1 MNAALYI
8 RLSREDDHDG
18 PSESVTNQKA
28 LLTKYADENGF
39 IVQDI
44 YIDDGWS
51 GCNFDRPAFRRLLD
65 DIEAGKVDTIIT
77 KDLSRLGRD
86 YILTGHYLERYFPEH
101 RVRYISLL
109 DGIDTAIDS
118 SANDITPF
126 RAIMNDMYAKDISKK
141 ITSVKRSQQRRGLFI
156 GGKPVYGYRKHPSD
170 KNRLIVDE
178 DAALVVRRIFSMA
191 YSGTSCREIASTLNR
206 EHIPPPALYAGLT
219 VTGSKS
225 YTGLWS
231 GERISEMLQNETY
244 IGNMVQGRRVKSSY
258 KSRKCLRQ
266 RKEDWVVV
274 ENTHEPLIDRAEF
287 DTVQKLLSGRQKT
300 RVRTYDH
307 PLKGLIFCHECGHP
321 LGIVNRKKASGEDTL
336 YFICRTYQRFVSS
349 SVCTSHCIKTQV
361 VMDLISKKITELC
374 TPYFPELDLLSVAQD
389 EIRRR
394 AKTHYANSDPA
405 QLRRR
410 IDGLN
415 AKLDR
420 VYLDHLGGLIDAEDF
435 SRVKLRLQRERRTL
449 QDQLSEYTPQTPS
462 ADDSDSIAE
471 QLVSD
476 FTANMGS
483 DRAILMHLIDRIELT
498 EKKEVIIS
506 FKFSADPTIG

>member
-8 RLSREDDHDG
+8 RLSKEDDHDG
-18 PSESVTNQKA
+18 PSESVTNQKS
-28 LLTKYADENGF
+28 LLTGFAEENGF
-39 IVQDI
+39 TVHDI

-51 GCNFDRPAFRRLLD
+51 GCNFDRPAFRRLIG
-65 DIEAGKVDTIIT
+65 DIETGKVDTVIT

-101 RVRYISLL
+101 RIRYISLL
-109 DGIDTAIDS
+109 DGIDTATDS

-178 DAALVVRRIFSMA
+178 DAAMIVRRIFSMA
-191 YSGTSCREIASTLNR
+191 CSGTSCREIASTLNR

-219 VTGSKS
+219 ITSES
-225 YTGLWS
+225 YTGLWN

-244 IGNMVQGRRVKSSY
+244 IGNMVQGRRIKSSY

-274 ENTHEPLIDRAEF
+274 ENTHEPLIGRAEF
-287 DTVQKLLSGRQKT
+287 EAVQKLLAGRLKT

-321 LGIVNRKKASGEDTL
+321 LGIVNRKKTNGDDTL
-336 YFICRTYQRFVSS
+336 YFICRTYQRSASS
-349 SVCTSHCIKTQV
+349 RTCTSHCIKAQTV
-361 VMDLISKKITELC
+361 TELIAQKITEIC
-374 TPYFPELDLLSVAQD
+374 TSYSPEQDLLSMAQD
-389 EIRRR
+389 EIHRR
-394 AKTHYANSDPA
+394 AETHLAVCDPT
-405 QLRRR
+405 QLQKRV
-410 IDGLN
+410 DALN

-420 VYLDHLGGLIDAEDF
+420 VYLDYLGGLIDTEDF
-435 SRVKLRLQRERRTL
+435 SRIKIRLQKERSTL
-449 QDQLSEYTPQTPS
+449 QDQLSKHTPQTPS
-462 ADDSDSIAE
+462 ADDSESIAK
-471 QLVSD
+471 QLVYD
-476 FTANMGS
+476 FTAHIGS
-483 DRAILMHLIDRIELT
+483 DRAILTHLIDRIELT
-498 EKKEVIIS
+498 ARKEIIIS
-506 FKFSADPTIG
+506 FKFSADPTSG

>member
-1 MNAALYI
+1 MYRKEDYIAVFDSGVGGISVLRQLRKLMPHENYIYYGDSANAPYGSRTTEEVRALTLAAAEKLTTEY
-8 RLSREDDHDG
+8 
-18 PSESVTNQKA
+18 PVKA
-28 LLTKYADENGF
+28 LVIACNTATAAAIEVLRETYPDLIVIGIEPAVKLAADHFPGGRLGVMATEVTLREEKF
-39 IVQDI
+39 DALVHR
-44 YIDDGWS
+44 
-51 GCNFDRPAFRRLLD
+51 FDRECTITKIPAPGLVQL
-65 DIEAGKVDTIIT
+65 IEAGKVDTIIT

-266 RKEDWVVV
+266 RKEDWVDVLLERYPIKAGDVLISISNSGRNAVPLEMAMAARERGTKVICITNLAQSSQAVSRHSSGLRLFELSDIVIDNCGAVGDAAMTIGPNTCGPTSTVIGAAILQAIVCGVV
-274 ENTHEPLIDRAEF
+274 EELQRRGIAPE
-287 DTVQKLLSGRQKT
+287 V
-300 RVRTYDH
+300 
-307 PLKGLIFCHECGHP
+307 FC
-321 LGIVNRKKASGEDTL
+321 
-336 YFICRTYQRFVSS
+336 SS
-349 SVCTSHCIKTQV
+349 NV
-361 VMDLISKKITELC
+361 DGG
-374 TPYFPELDLLSVAQD
+374 D
-389 EIRRR
+389 EINHRWIEQYRREI
-394 AKTHYANSDPA
+394 P
-405 QLRRR
+405 
-410 IDGLN
+410 
-415 AKLDR
+415 
-420 VYLDHLGGLIDAEDF
+420 
-435 SRVKLRLQRERRTL
+435 
-449 QDQLSEYTPQTPS
+449 
-462 ADDSDSIAE
+462 
-471 QLVSD
+471 
-476 FTANMGS
+476 
-483 DRAILMHLIDRIELT
+483 IL
-498 EKKEVIIS
+498 
-506 FKFSADPTIG
+506 